1 MVLEALGKSLDSA
14 IRKIRRLPKVDK
26 DAIDAL
32 IQELQRALLSADVK
46 VEIVFEATE
55 NIKKEALNTK
65 LSSSIRRRDFII
77 KIIHDELVKILGGK
91 STPILIKPN
100 KLNIILMVGIQGS
113 GKTTTVGKLA
123 NYYKSKGYTIGIV
136 CGDNFRPGAFEQL
149 EQLCN
154 PINVKVYGNP
164 IEKNPIKLVLRQTK
178 QALKENYNIIIV
190 DTAGR
195 HKEEKELMKEIE
207 NIEKLVKPDEVI
219 LVIDGTLGQQ
229 AYNQALEFSK
239 ATRVG
244 SIIVTKLDGT
254 AKGGGALSAVAAT
267 HAPIKF
273 IGIGE
278 KIDQFELFE
287 PTRFVGT
294 LLGIPDL
301 EGLVQKVQDAMA
313 EPDPEMV
320 KRMMRGKFTLEDLY
334 IQLKAIKKM
343 GRFGKL
349 LGMMG
354 IGNIPDEAKDM
365 AEQNLDQ
372 WEVVLN
378 SMTKDEKENP
388 KIIKKSRKRR
398 IAIGSGTSYTTINKM
413 LDQYNQMKSM
423 MKKFMKLRKKAKK
436 GRGGFPGLPP
446 GFEMPKD
453 FKF

>member
-32 IQELQRALLSADVK
+32 IQELQRALLSADLK

-55 NIKKEALNTK
+55 NIKKEAMNTK
-65 LSSSIRRRDFII
+65 LSSSIKRRDFII
-77 KIIHDELVKILGGK
+77 KIVHDELVNILGGK
-91 STPILIKPN
+91 STPKRIKAN

-123 NYYKSKGYTIGIV
+123 NYYKSKGYKIAVVG
-136 CGDNFRPGAFEQL
+136 GDNFRPGAFEQL
-149 EQLCN
+149 QQLCD
-154 PINVKVYGNP
+154 PINIKVYGNP
-164 IEKNPIKLVLRQTK
+164 NEKNTVKLVVKQTK
-178 QALKENYNIIIV
+178 LALKQDYNIIII

-207 NIEKLVKPDEVI
+207 KIAAVVKPDEVI

-267 HAPIKF
+267 NAPIKF

-294 LLGIPDL
+294 LLGKI
-301 EGLVQKVQDAMA
+301 
-313 EPDPEMV
+313 
-320 KRMMRGKFTLEDLY
+320 
-334 IQLKAIKKM
+334 
-343 GRFGKL
+343 GRASCR
-349 LGMMG
+349 
-354 IGNIPDEAKDM
+354 ER
-365 AEQNLDQ
+365 
-372 WEVVLN
+372 V
-378 SMTKDEKENP
+378 
-388 KIIKKSRKRR
+388 
-398 IAIGSGTSYTTINKM
+398 
-413 LDQYNQMKSM
+413 
-423 MKKFMKLRKKAKK
+423 
-436 GRGGFPGLPP
+436 
-446 GFEMPKD
+446 
-453 FKF
+453 

>member
-1 MVLEALGKSLDSA
+1 M
-14 IRKIRRLPKVDK
+14 
-26 DAIDAL
+26 
-32 IQELQRALLSADVK
+32 
-46 VEIVFEATE
+46 
-55 NIKKEALNTK
+55 
-65 LSSSIRRRDFII
+65 
-77 KIIHDELVKILGGK
+77 
-91 STPILIKPN
+91 
-100 KLNIILMVGIQGS
+100 
-113 GKTTTVGKLA
+113 
-123 NYYKSKGYTIGIV
+123 
-136 CGDNFRPGAFEQL
+136 
-149 EQLCN
+149 
-154 PINVKVYGNP
+154 
-164 IEKNPIKLVLRQTK
+164 
-178 QALKENYNIIIV
+178 ALKQDYNIIII

-207 NIEKLVKPDEVI
+207 KIAAVVKPDEVI

-267 HAPIKF
+267 NAPIKF

-287 PTRFVGT
+287 PTRFAGT

-343 GRFGKL
+343 GRLGKL

-354 IGNIPDEAKDM
+354 IGNIPDEAKEM

-378 SMTKDEKENP
+378 SMTK
-388 KIIKKSRKRR
+388 
-398 IAIGSGTSYTTINKM
+398 
-413 LDQYNQMKSM
+413 SM
-423 MKKFMKLRKKAKK
+423 MKKFMKLRKKSK
-436 GRGGFPGLPP
+436 RGGLPGLPP
-446 GFEMPKD
+446 GFDLPSE
-453 FKF
+453 FKL